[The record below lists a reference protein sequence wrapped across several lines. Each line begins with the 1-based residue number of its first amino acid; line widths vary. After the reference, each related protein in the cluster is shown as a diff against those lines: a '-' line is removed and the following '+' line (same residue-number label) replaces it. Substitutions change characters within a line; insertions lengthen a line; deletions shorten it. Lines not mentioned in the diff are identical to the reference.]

1 MSKDK
6 KKSGLGKFVAGA
18 AIGVG
23 LGVLFAPKS
32 GKETRRELKQK
43 FDEFISKVK
52 EIDVDEVKEMF
63 EQKAEEIKQELAD
76 LDKVLK
82 IAKKKG
88 EQIKKKCQDLVNLA
102 VVKGTPAL
110 EKAADG
116 VRAKAIDVVS
126 EVLYKLEQA
135 DENAKK
141 KKEVE

>member
-52 EIDVDEVKEMF
+52 EIDVDEVKES
-63 EQKAEEIKQELAD
+63 IKD
-76 LDKVLK
+76 
-82 IAKKKG
+82 
-88 EQIKKKCQDLVNLA
+88 C
-102 VVKGTPAL
+102 
-110 EKAADG
+110 
-116 VRAKAIDVVS
+116 
-126 EVLYKLEQA
+126 
-135 DENAKK
+135 
-141 KKEVE
+141 